1 MAPARATSCGPSTPS
16 TGPELARQ
24 LVLMASDLR
33 KHADG
38 GPCRSDGA
46 SGEQPGAERGDRV
59 GRQAV
64 ALEVALDRAV
74 LGAESLEDGE
84 HPPPLGDKQRM
95 GGHLGIDATPPGP
108 SPPP

>member
-24 LVLMASDLR
+24 LVLMACDLR
-33 KHADG
+33 KLADG
-38 GPCRSDGA
+38 GGCRSDGA

-64 ALEVALDRAV
+64 AFEVALDRAV

-84 HPPPLGDKQRM
+84 HRRRLGDEQRM
-95 GGHLGIDATPPGP
+95 VGHLGIDATRRGA
-108 SPPP
+108 S